1 MSNKVTN
8 KSDEELI
15 AKMTS
20 VVQQNISDAQFNA
33 NAFCQKLGMSKTILY
48 SRLKNISGQTVNEF
62 IRTYRLNKSL
72 ELLAE
77 GKYNITQISEEMGFN
92 SLSYFSRSFTK
103 LFGLSPKQYI
113 STKSIH

>member
-15 AKMTS
+15 AKMAS
-20 VVQQNISDAQFNA
+20 VIQQNISDTEFNA
-33 NAFCQKLGMSKTILY
+33 DVFCHKLGMSKTILY
-48 SRLKNISGQTVNEF
+48 SRLKSISGQTVNEF
-62 IRTYRLNKSL
+62 IRTYRLHKSL

-113 STKSIH
+113 IDKLGH